1 MGEIR
6 WETEVEMTNVLDVY
20 QVTLSLEYEGNEDL
34 GVESGERISQMYV
47 FRPSWSKNGDFSTE
61 RERLLEDK
69 RDKIREIQEERRR
82 Q

>member
-34 GVESGERISQMYV
+34 GVESGERISQDV
-47 FRPSWSKNGDFSTE
+47 CFSPVMEQKCGFLNRARTI
-61 RERLLEDK
+61 
-69 RDKIREIQEERRR
+69 IRR
-82 Q
+82 